1 MVVGVERKA
10 NKVRV
15 LDNRLEILANIY
27 ACSLPKKIYSPSLTI
42 SHKNHQAP
50 VTHSIN
56 TSFHG
61 LGVKPR
67 EDIPLIRIVHPRM
80 ERLAECHIRKVPR
93 GQRFSINILFI

>member
-67 EDIPLIRIVHPRM
+67 EDIHLPNCTPTHGETGRVPY
-80 ERLAECHIRKVPR
+80 RK
-93 GQRFSINILFI
+93 GS